1 MGLSRRS
8 YRIGSFCISCHTQPL
23 YWGWIMVT
31 SVLSAIQYAQQ
42 LAQTDS
48 NGIGSVLGLA
58 LYNDALQT
66 MTRDLVNRDI
76 DAAQTQEA
84 YRNLTTTSPNTYLWP
99 SDMFALKT
107 IEVNYQDQTQQN
119 YLPASPVDV
128 SNIQFRSFDWL
139 RANQSQQQPLFD
151 NRGDQFEIFPTPT
164 VSNTNGIKIF
174 YFLTP
179 TEAPDVGTAISY
191 PQTLDY
197 RALSAKIASM
207 YYKTQN
213 DANMAMVYESDYQT
227 RIGKIINILAPAS
240 QQPIQP
246 TPLQISGW
254 QY

>member
-1 MGLSRRS
+1 M
-8 YRIGSFCISCHTQPL
+8 
-23 YWGWIMVT
+23 T
-31 SVLSAIQYAQQ
+31 SVLSAIQFAQQ

-48 NGIGSVLGLA
+48 NGIGSVLGLS

-84 YRNLTTTSPNTYLWP
+84 YRDLTTTGPNTYLWP

-107 IEVNYQDQTQQN
+107 IEVNFQDQNQQN
-119 YLPASPVDV
+119 YLQAMPMDV
-128 SNIQFRSFDWL
+128 ANIQIKSFDWL
-139 RANQSQQQPLFD
+139 RVNQPISAPIFD
-151 NRGDQFEIFPTPT
+151 NRGDQFEIFPTPKT
-164 VSNTNGIKIF
+164 PNSNGIKIF

-179 TEAPDVGTAISY
+179 TEVTNVGQPINY

-197 RALSAKIASM
+197 RALSSKMASM

-213 DANMAMVYESDYQT
+213 DTVMAQVYEQEYQM

-240 QQPIQP
+240 QQPITPQP
-246 TPLQISGW
+246 LLMTGW
-254 QY
+254 NF